1 MFEIRFHGRGGQ
13 GVVLASTVLASAFFK
28 EGKFVQAFPSFGA
41 ERRGAPV
48 MAFTRVS
55 DQEIRERFGI
65 YKPDC
70 LVILDASLTK
80 QEGTTSGL
88 KKGGWIIINSEG
100 NPDDYASLDIYRVA
114 AIDANSIARKY
125 KLGSPSMPIINT
137 TILGAFAKVTQEVTI
152 ESVIAAIE
160 ENSPV
165 KPEENARAALDAY
178 RSIVT

>member
-1 MFEIRFHGRGGQ
+1 M
-13 GVVLASTVLASAFFK
+13 VLASTVLASAFFK

-55 DQEIRERFGI
+55 NQEIRERFGI

-70 LVILDASLTK
+70 LVILDPSLTK
-80 QEGTTSGL
+80 QEGTFSGL
-88 KKGGWIIINSEG
+88 NKGGWIIINGEG
-100 NPDDYASLDIYRVA
+100 NPDDYASLDLYRVA
-114 AIDANSIARKY
+114 AIDANSIARKH
-125 KLGSPSMPIINT
+125 KLGSPSTPIINT

-152 ESVIAAIE
+152 ESVVASIR
-160 ENSPV
+160 ENSTV

-178 RSIVT
+178 GSIVF